1 MHKEQEV
8 ASRLSRA
15 AVHLVRSTEL
25 GTQNLHAELFAD
37 LSAAVSAA
45 AVDNDD
51 LIWRKREQR
60 LQCWG
65 NNMFFIQDRDN
76 DGDFRLTHE
85 NIPRVLSR
93 YRLGAS
99 HNHGPSRRYTSLAHR
114 PAADRRN
121 PASAPS
127 SHRHCHQNRPET
139 RRKGSTPRG
148 GLFVSTRRADD

>member
-37 LSAAVSAA
+37 LSGAVGAA
-45 AVDNDD
+45 AVDYDD

-65 NNMFFIQDRDN
+65 NNMLFIQDRDDN
-76 DGDFRLTHE
+76 RYFRLTHE
-85 NIPRVLSR
+85 NLPRVSSR
-93 YRLGAS
+93 YRLDAS
-99 HNHGPSRRYTSLAHR
+99 HNHGPSHRYS
-114 PAADRRN
+114 
-121 PASAPS
+121 
-127 SHRHCHQNRPET
+127 
-139 RRKGSTPRG
+139 
-148 GLFVSTRRADD
+148 